1 MVGCVTQTP
10 KTSRALGGEKKM
22 MFENVEMELNKLIDQ
37 WVRGPLDDG
46 SSTSDY
52 QPKYD
57 LVEPF
62 MDPPVVPL
70 CQV

>member
-1 MVGCVTQTP
+1 MT
-10 KTSRALGGEKKM
+10 
-22 MFENVEMELNKLIDQ
+22 FENVEMELNKLIDQ
-37 WVRGPLDDG
+37 WVRGLLDEG

-52 QPKYD
+52 QPKSD